1 MNDFFWYSKIYFI
14 YLSIRSIWAFINR
27 ASIRHFGCQAYRSF
41 ACPSSA
47 NTRSRMYRNFGYKQE
62 RKSVITFVNYSLS
75 PRHTNAFL
83 FENPNILL
91 CFNVPSTRK
100 RWKRWKF
107 WKCSP
112 EWKDLKTQQYR
123 IHWKRKLLVTWSLF
137 QSTIKDGRHQSRTQ
151 SLLTSFSACSTKTKG
166 SGKDRFLGDP
176 DWSSEM

>member
-47 NTRSRMYRNFGYKQE
+47 NTRSRMHRNFGYKQE
-62 RKSVITFVNYSLS
+62 RKSVITFVNYSLW
-75 PRHTNAFL
+75 PRHTNEFL

-100 RWKRWKF
+100 RKVLKMFSRVERF
-107 WKCSP
+107 ENATVSNS
-112 EWKDLKTQQYR
+112 LKTQSFENVLQSGK
-123 IHWKRKLLVTWSLF
+123 IWKRNSIEFTENANFWSRDLCPSPLSKMADTNLVPRAF
-137 QSTIKDGRHQSRTQ
+137 
-151 SLLTSFSACSTKTKG
+151 
-166 SGKDRFLGDP
+166 
-176 DWSSEM
+176 